1 MVSFLPLHAAINK
14 QLTSDAALKAL
25 VYKSAKH
32 RGVYD
37 HVPDDA
43 PKPYVVIG
51 EPYETDFDVKHGQT
65 VDTQITLHAWS
76 AQAGKTEAYKIL
88 EAVSHA
94 LAASFVVVGYRVD
107 NVKKVTTRVFDDID
121 GVLRHGVLT
130 LEYTLTK
137 TN

>member
-1 MVSFLPLHAAINK
+1 MVSFLSLHTAIYK
-14 QLTSDAALKAL
+14 QLVNDAAVKTL
-25 VYKSAKH
+25 VFFDSEH

-65 VDTQITLHAWS
+65 VDAQITLHVWS
-76 AQAGKTEAYKIL
+76 AQAGKTETYKIL
-88 EAVSHA
+88 EVVSHA
-94 LAASFVVVGYRVD
+94 LAASFVVQNYRVD

>member
-1 MVSFLPLHAAINK
+1 MVSFLSLHAAIYK
-14 QLTSDAALKAL
+14 QLVNDDALKAL
-25 VYKSAKH
+25 VYKSAKY

-37 HVPDDA
+37 AVPADA

-65 VDTQITLHAWS
+65 VDTQITLHVWS

-88 EAVSHA
+88 EAVSNA
-94 LAASFVVVGYRVD
+94 LAASFVVQHYRVD
-107 NVKKVTTRVFDDID
+107 RVKKLTTRVFDDID

-137 TN
+137 Q